1 MPSKKDQPIR
11 YFEQFYQIWDEYF
24 WMTAEKGQPIV
35 PAPIC
40 WEQRKQKIEFGDHP
54 VDPKELKY
62 VGYFPLSNVNK
73 Y

>member
-1 MPSKKDQPIR
+1 MASKKGQSIM

-40 WEQRKQKIEFGDHP
+40 WE
-54 VDPKELKY
+54 
-62 VGYFPLSNVNK
+62 
-73 Y
+73 

>member
-24 WMTAEKGQPIV
+24 WMTSEKGQLIA

-40 WEQRKQKIEFGDHP
+40 WEQREQEVGFGDHP
-54 VDPKELKY
+54 IDPK
-62 VGYFPLSNVNK
+62 
-73 Y
+73 